1 MEMEIKVSKYEEA
14 RDGWIER
21 EMIELVSQTTM
32 LYMGPATKLIILGFV
47 AASWRNVRQARMTTC
62 VGFVCY
68 IARGSSREQ
77 PSRLRQIGKNGE
89 MRGDLA
95 RNGRALASS
104 IVGGEIKLSNNSG
117 HSFWPRR
124 LTQQREMEM
133 MKTSV

>member
-1 MEMEIKVSKYEEA
+1 MEMEEDKCEEA

-21 EMIELVSQTTM
+21 EMIKLASQTTM
-32 LYMGPATKLIILGFV
+32 VYMGPATKLVILGFV

-77 PSRLRQIGKNGE
+77 PSRLRQIGKNGD

-104 IVGGEIKLSNNSG
+104 IAGGEIKLSNNSG
-117 HSFWPRR
+117 HSFWPGR

-133 MKTSV
+133 MKISV